1 MVQFTS
7 VPIWVQFKKIPYYL
21 LCKALARDLG
31 RKIGTYICIDNNARG
46 DLCDKLIRAR
56 VHLPINRALL
66 RWVTLMDGVT
76 NEEVIAHVHYERLPT
91 FCFLCGF
98 IGHRD
103 TECIMAGTTRR
114 KSYGADLGVAPI
126 LPEDSR
132 VWFMPEHIGQPRQK
146 PGLLWRQSTP
156 SINQR
161 GRELAIIAHV
171 AKEVGKLSVNDKPA
185 SNNNDLSLGKIIIGS
200 RTNSDSSP
208 TPSAEADKP
217 LAAGDAGGKDL
228 QTSPTSSSTEPVP
241 PAIGRGVGEESAT
254 TYKDPRPKSIEG
266 PTWKRRTRET
276 TNETRTTQGLYLGAT
291 RAREE
296 EEDYSEIMPDLKKK
310 VVMMVPSL
318 QECLGEEGLSNKLRA
333 LERTLDVNVTYV
345 NKQGRPSDKALGSE
359 SLVDNRDSSVLDVGV
374 DRELMP
380 SEEQQGD
387 VTKDKGHT
395 SEEQSK
401 KTEPDTD
408 GMDPGTKEGAW
419 VKK

>member
-1 MVQFTS
+1 
-7 VPIWVQFKKIPYYL
+7 
-21 LCKALARDLG
+21 
-31 RKIGTYICIDNNARG
+31 
-46 DLCDKLIRAR
+46 
-56 VHLPINRALL
+56 
-66 RWVTLMDGVT
+66 
-76 NEEVIAHVHYERLPT
+76 
-91 FCFLCGF
+91 
-98 IGHRD
+98 
-103 TECIMAGTTRR
+103 
-114 KSYGADLGVAPI
+114 
-126 LPEDSR
+126 
-132 VWFMPEHIGQPRQK
+132 
-146 PGLLWRQSTP
+146 
-156 SINQR
+156 
-161 GRELAIIAHV
+161 V

-185 SNNNDLSLGKIIIGS
+185 SNNNDISLDKIIIGS
-200 RTNSDSSP
+200 RTNFDSSP
-208 TPSAEADKP
+208 TPSAEADKS
-217 LAAGDAGGKDL
+217 LTAGDAGGKDL

-241 PAIGRGVGEESAT
+241 PAICRGVGEESAT
-254 TYKDPRPKSIEG
+254 TNKDMRPKSIEG

-296 EEDYSEIMPDLKKK
+296 EEDYSEIIPDLKKK

-387 VTKDKGHT
+387 VTKEKGHT

-401 KTEPDTD
+401 KTEPETD
-408 GMDPGTKEGAW
+408 GMDPGKKEGAW
-419 VKK
+419 AKK